1 MDAASPTSSIT
12 EHSAS
17 GVVNVLK
24 IAQDWQQKQKEKNDQ
39 QQDQDVTEQIASD
52 ENNNNDNINNNNSI
66 GEKNKNSPKGST
78 DGVPLIL
85 KPQDLHQR
93 NILSDT
99 ETKELFVEMC
109 FYARLGFVQPP
120 CCLLCTYQ
128 ETMEKNPHINNN
140 NKKKTCPRWVIWR
153 QNAETALHPNKLDGN
168 LLITKCHVAQSLL
181 QGNVVEGYAWDSQNK
196 VVTCSD

>member
-12 EHSAS
+12 EHSAP

-24 IAQDWQQKQKEKNDQ
+24 IAQDWQQKQKEKGQ
-39 QQDQDVTEQIASD
+39 QQQQEEQEGATEQKSFVADNNIAG
-52 ENNNNDNINNNNSI
+52 ENNRTSH
-66 GEKNKNSPKGST
+66 KGST
-78 DGVPLIL
+78 DGLPLIL
-85 KPQDLHQR
+85 KPQALHQR
-93 NILSDT
+93 NILSDA

-128 ETMEKNPHINNN
+128 ETMEQNNTRN
-140 NKKKTCPRWVIWR
+140 SSNKKMCPRWVIWR

-168 LLITKCHVAQSLL
+168 LIITKCHVAQSLL
-181 QGNVVEGYAWDSQNK
+181 QGNTVEGYAWDSQRK
-196 VVTCSD
+196 VVTCTKD